1 VCVSVK
7 ETSIGVFGASE
18 CSLKVEN
25 KLVASVANESNL
37 YYTGSPKK
45 ERKSTDLNRQ
55 IHEK

>member
-1 VCVSVK
+1 VSVK